1 MLKFGRRCILV
12 LTRARKRV
20 SVALLSVPI
29 IGLFVLIADCT
40 HCAQEEGVPPF
51 RTRVSRRR
59 RLRETHTRR
68 ANAWPTRTAAGIATM
83 SVATAIKLKAFAYH
97 RTGPPATRPPPQG
110 PPVWS
115 WLCDELVAAIFARL
129 GDVPLARLS
138 GIDKRTFR
146 LAKRAM
152 KAALGLSSSQWQAF
166 RAVLERRESVLL
178 LGSAGSGKSH
188 LLRLLHERLPTAR
201 ICASTGAAAE
211 KLDATTLHSTLGM
224 TAQDVRDLSNCVL
237 DPVADVADRVRTRAH
252 ISDRTPAAPLIVD
265 EVSMLT
271 ARMLDFLRAVLRAG
285 PSRCAQLVLC
295 GDPLQLQAV
304 KAKEEGAFHE
314 ATLVDALTTFV
325 LDTNFRHADDEQ
337 LALILNR
344 ARRGRACQADVDW
357 IAAHSAPEPFEN
369 SVWLFCTNREML
381 QHNET
386 MVASLQGVQ
395 WTYKTTDAFTD
406 AGKTSLWSKRNAV
419 PRWWTALCNNG
430 TTNLALKVG
439 TRVMLTRN
447 DRFDARLFNGS
458 FGIVTEMNQ
467 RGPLVAFDCGIVQR
481 VLPATS
487 EVVEGGVVMCSRTQL
502 PLEIAFGVSIHKAQG
517 ATLAHA
523 CVDVTN
529 AFAPSHT
536 YVALSRVRRVC
547 DLHVRGLRLD
557 KLNRVD
563 RAALRFFG
571 DAREASEARCEDL
584 ECAEDARFAMD
595 PYDGISDEIASAAL
609 DAAEADARTL

>member
-1 MLKFGRRCILV
+1 
-12 LTRARKRV
+12 
-20 SVALLSVPI
+20 
-29 IGLFVLIADCT
+29 
-40 HCAQEEGVPPF
+40 
-51 RTRVSRRR
+51 
-59 RLRETHTRR
+59 
-68 ANAWPTRTAAGIATM
+68 
-83 SVATAIKLKAFAYH
+83 
-97 RTGPPATRPPPQG
+97 
-110 PPVWS
+110 VWS

-129 GDVPLARLS
+129 GDAPLARLS

-188 LLRLLHERLPTAR
+188 LLRLLHARLPTAR

-224 TAQDVRDLSNCVL
+224 TAQDVRDLSNCAL
-237 DPVADVADRVRTRAH
+237 PVGDIADRVRARAH
-252 ISDRTPAAPLIVD
+252 ISDRKPAAPLIVD

-271 ARMLDFLRAVLRAG
+271 SRMLDFLRAVLRRG

-314 ATLVDALTTFV
+314 AALVDALTTFV

-337 LALILNR
+337 LASILNR
-344 ARRGRACQADVDW
+344 ARRGRARQEDVDW
-357 IAAHSAPEPFEN
+357 IAARSAPEPFEN
-369 SVWLFCTNREML
+369 AVWLFCTNREML

-395 WTYKTTDAFTD
+395 WTYTTTVEFTD
-406 AGKTSLWSKRNAV
+406 AGKEGRFTSANAM
-419 PRWWTALCNNG
+419 PKWWKDNVQHGLQ
-430 TTNLALKVG
+430 NLALKIG
-439 TRVMLTRN
+439 ARVMLTRN

-487 EVVEGGVVMCSRTQL
+487 EVVADGVVMCSRTQL

-584 ECAEDARFAMD
+584 ECAEDARFATD

-609 DAAEADARTL
+609 DAAEADARTH